1 MTTPPLP
8 PAGHRPLRVLWLIK
22 GLGPGGAERLLV
34 EHAASGDRGR
44 DQPACSYE
52 AAYLLDWKQHLVPQ
66 LEAAQVPTQCL
77 GVRTERDPRWV
88 YRLDRLLRAQK
99 YDVIHAHSPFVA
111 AVARVLA
118 RGLPRSRRP
127 AFVYTEHNR
136 WPSYKTLTRVA
147 NETTYGLN
155 DHVFAVSAD
164 VRDSVKAK
172 WRDSVEVIVHGIDVP
187 WVRSH
192 LEQRDLVRT
201 ELGVQPGEVL
211 ALTVAN
217 LRSAKNYPGLLDA
230 ATRVLDAGAPVR
242 FAAAGQGPLEAEI
255 RELHAQSG
263 LGDRFQLLGYRDDA
277 TRLIAGADLFVLA
290 SDHEGLPVT
299 VMEAL
304 TLGVPVVAPAVGGLR
319 EVVSAENGIL
329 VAPGDP
335 QALADAIVDAADP
348 AVRAEL
354 AEGAARTG
362 TRFSSKDA
370 VDRIDAVYAE
380 VAAARR

>member
-1 MTTPPLP
+1 VTTGSA
-8 PAGHRPLRVLWLIK
+8 PAGSRPLRVLWLIK

-34 EHAASGDRGR
+34 EHATTGNRAR
-44 DQPACSYE
+44 CSYE

-66 LEAAQVPTQCL
+66 LEAARVPTHCL

-88 YRLDRLLRAQK
+88 YRLDRLLRRNR
-99 YDVIHAHSPFVA
+99 YDVVHAHSPLVA
-111 AVARVLA
+111 AVGRVVARA
-118 RGLPRSRRP
+118 LPKSRRP

-147 NETTYGLN
+147 NEATYGMN

-164 VRDSVKAK
+164 VRDSVKPK
-172 WRDSVEVIVHGIDVP
+172 WRESVEVIVHGIDVP

-192 LEQRDLVRT
+192 LIQRELVRN
-201 ELGVQPGEVL
+201 ELGMKPGEVL

-217 LRSAKNYPGLLDA
+217 LRAAKNYPGLLDA
-230 ATRVLDAGAPVR
+230 ARRVVDSGAPVR
-242 FAAAGQGPLEAEI
+242 FVAAGQGPLEAEI

-263 LGDRFQLLGYRDDA
+263 LGDHFTLLGYRDDA
-277 TRLIAGADLFVLA
+277 TRLIAGADVFVLA

-319 EVVSAENGIL
+319 EVVSPENGIL

-335 QALADAIVDAADP
+335 QALADAIVRVTDP
-348 AVRAEL
+348 AVRGAL
-354 AEGAARTG
+354 ADGAARTG
-362 TRFSSKDA
+362 LRFSSKDA
-370 VDRIDAVYAE
+370 VDRIDAVYTE
-380 VAAARR
+380 VAAIH

>member
-1 MTTPPLP
+1 MTTS
-8 PAGHRPLRVLWLIK
+8 PAGRPPLRVLWLIK

-34 EHAASGDRGR
+34 EHATSGNRA
-44 DQPACSYE
+44 ACSYE

-66 LEAAQVPTQCL
+66 LETAGVPTHGL

-88 YRLDRLLRAQK
+88 YRLDRLLRANR
-99 YDVIHAHSPFVA
+99 YDVVHAHSPFVA
-111 AVARVLA
+111 AVARLVA

-155 DHVFAVSAD
+155 DHVFAVSSD
-164 VRDSVKAK
+164 VRDSVKPK
-172 WRDSVEVIVHGIDVP
+172 WRDAVEVIVHGIDVP

-192 LEQRDLVRT
+192 LGQRELVRD
-201 ELGVQPGEVL
+201 ELGVSPGEVL

-217 LRSAKNYPGLLDA
+217 LRAAKNYPGLLEA
-230 ATRVLDAGAPVR
+230 AKRVVDAGAPVR
-242 FAAAGQGPLEAEI
+242 FAAAGQGPLAAEI
-255 RELHAQSG
+255 HELHAQSG
-263 LGDRFQLLGYRDDA
+263 LGDRFRLLGYRDDA

-335 QALADAIVDAADP
+335 QALADAIVRVADP
-348 AVRAEL
+348 TVRAEL
-354 AEGAARTG
+354 ADGAARTG
-362 TRFSSKDA
+362 TKFSSKAA

-380 VAAARR
+380 VAAARS

>member
-1 MTTPPLP
+1 V
-8 PAGHRPLRVLWLIK
+8 RVLWLIK

-34 EHAASGDRGR
+34 EHATTGNHL
-44 DQPACSYE
+44 ACTYE

-66 LEAAQVPTQCL
+66 LEAARVPTHGL
-77 GVRTERDPRWV
+77 GVRDERDPRWV
-88 YRLDRLLRAQK
+88 WRLYRLLQRNR

-111 AVARVLA
+111 AVARVVA
-118 RGLPRSRRP
+118 RSLPPSRRP

-136 WPSYKTLTRVA
+136 WPSYKGVTRVA

-164 VRDSVKAK
+164 VRGSVKRK
-172 WRDSVEVIVHGIDVP
+172 WRSRVEVIVHGINVP

-192 LEQRDLVRT
+192 LVERELVRN
-201 ELGVQPGEVL
+201 ELGVRHDEVL

-217 LRSAKNYPGLLDA
+217 LRGAKNYPGLLDA
-230 ATRVLDAGAPVR
+230 AKRVVDTGAPVR
-242 FAAAGQGPLEAEI
+242 FFAAGQGPLEAEI

-263 LGDRFQLLGYRDDA
+263 LGGRFTLLGYREDA
-277 TRLIAGADLFVLA
+277 TLLIAGADLFVLA

-304 TLGVPVVAPAVGGLR
+304 TLGVPVVATAVGGLP
-319 EVVSAENGIL
+319 EVVTGENGIL

-335 QALADAIVDAADP
+335 QALADAIVRVADP
-348 AVRAEL
+348 VARAPL

-362 TRFSSKDA
+362 SRFSSKDA

-380 VAAARR
+380 VARRR

>member
-1 MTTPPLP
+1 V
-8 PAGHRPLRVLWLIK
+8 PASSQPLRVLWLIK

-34 EHAASGDRGR
+34 EHATTGNHA
-44 DQPACSYE
+44 ACSYE

-66 LEAAQVPTQCL
+66 LEAARVPTHCL

-88 YRLDRLLRAQK
+88 YRLDRLVRRNR
-99 YDVIHAHSPFVA
+99 YDVVHAHSPLVA
-111 AVARVLA
+111 AVGRVVARA
-118 RGLPRSRRP
+118 LPKSRRP

-147 NETTYGLN
+147 NEATYGMN

-164 VRDSVKAK
+164 VRDSVKPK
-172 WRDSVEVIVHGIDVP
+172 WRDAVEVITHGIDVP

-192 LEQRDLVRT
+192 LVQRELVRN
-201 ELGVQPGEVL
+201 ELGVQ
-211 ALTVAN
+211 
-217 LRSAKNYPGLLDA
+217 LDA
-230 ATRVLDAGAPVR
+230 ARRVVDSGAPVR
-242 FAAAGQGPLEAEI
+242 FVAAGQGPLEAEI
-255 RELHAQSG
+255 RERHAQSG
-263 LGDRFQLLGYRDDA
+263 LGDRFTLLGYRDDA
-277 TRLIAGADLFVLA
+277 TRLIAGADVFVLA

-319 EVVSAENGIL
+319 EVVSPENGIL

-335 QALADAIVDAADP
+335 QALADAIVRVTDP
-348 AVRAEL
+348 TVRAAL
-354 AEGAARTG
+354 SEGAARTG
-362 TRFSSKDA
+362 SRFSSKDA

-380 VAAARR
+380 VARG